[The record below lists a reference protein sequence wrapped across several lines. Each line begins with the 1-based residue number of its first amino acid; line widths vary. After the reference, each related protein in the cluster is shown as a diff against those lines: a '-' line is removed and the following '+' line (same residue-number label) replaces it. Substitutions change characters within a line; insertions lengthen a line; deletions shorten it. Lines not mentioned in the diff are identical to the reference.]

1 MTPPGPQEA
10 DIFREGKIVTGT
22 CFLPDTEHDLK
33 NFRGQL
39 HGCRPGHHPFS
50 QDQRRFVSGSGN
62 WDCCLN

>member
-22 CFLPDTEHDLK
+22 CFLPNTEHDLK
-33 NFRGQL
+33 NSGANCAVAVL
-39 HGCRPGHHPFS
+39 DIT